1 MFRALRRL
9 DEFMG
14 RKFGSGTALS
24 LKVRAPWP
32 SAACCTFCRCT
43 MLCVAHGKLHVVH
56 VACSVHQCMPV
67 ACRGMAGF
75 FAAARMQHARTMH
88 ALLVGL
94 CSAPQP
100 SRPLCRCMGRARLRG
115 CMCHSRCSHSRSVR
129 RVLGGTLGYAS
140 VLGSHPALL
149 MESAIGLAFEVQRY
163 HRVLG
168 Y

>member
-32 SAACCTFCRCT
+32 SAACCRFCRCT

-67 ACRGMAGF
+67 ACRDMAGF

-88 ALLVGL
+88 ALLHCWLVSARPRSPLGL
-94 CSAPQP
+94 SAGAWVELGFGAACATP
-100 SRPLCRCMGRARLRG
+100 GRFE
-115 CMCHSRCSHSRSVR
+115 
-129 RVLGGTLGYAS
+129 GYS
-140 VLGSHPALL
+140 
-149 MESAIGLAFEVQRY
+149 
-163 HRVLG
+163 
-168 Y
+168 

>member
-67 ACRGMAGF
+67 ACRDMAGF
-75 FAAARMQHARTMH
+75 FCGCAHAACAHDACIA

-115 CMCHSRCSHSRSVR
+115 CMCHSRSVR
-129 RVLGGTLGYAS
+129 RVLVGTLGYAS
-140 VLGSHPALL
+140 VLGSHQALL